1 MKHLTA
7 LLAVL
12 CLIGSS
18 FLASATDKKE
28 FKAKRV
34 EDAPRIDGILDD
46 VAWQEGGEQAQFF
59 QFSPDNGKLS
69 DFKTTVLLAYT
80 DRAIYVA
87 ARMYDPEPSKIL
99 REFGLRDDGDRNA
112 DAFGFLI
119 DPYNSGI
126 NAFSFFITAAGVQAD
141 FLVTGSE
148 FDASWDAVWKSA
160 MKMDD
165 EGWVVEFEIPYFA
178 IRFPKQEVQHWSVN
192 FYRRVQRK
200 QEESYWNLVD
210 NGIQGTV
217 NQFGV
222 LSGLEN
228 IEPPL
233 RLSFSPYVTSIYT
246 HDGHAGAGKFSFAGG
261 MDLKYG
267 LNESYTLDMSL
278 IPDFSQ
284 VQSDNIVYNIS
295 AFEVMYNENRQ
306 FFTEGTELFSK
317 SNLFYSRRIGQTFGS
332 VDYDS
337 ETEEL
342 VSAPTAANLINA
354 TKISGRNKK
363 GLGLGFFNAITN
375 RTHATIRN
383 LESGEVREQQVDPL
397 TNFNVLVVDQNLKNN
412 SNINFTNTS
421 VIRGDGGRD
430 ANVTALRVSLR
441 DKTNTYQA
449 SSYTALNAIMQPG
462 EKTDVGYKYFVEL
475 AKISGVWQYGLGR
488 NVESDN
494 YNINDLGFLQAP
506 NEISHYGWLR
516 YSILKP
522 KGIINTMRTTL
533 NLFHE
538 HLYEPN
544 TFTSFQSRL
553 NINAQFKNFWWAG
566 FNIGGNPITSHDYF
580 EPRVKGRYV
589 SEPANINFNFWVES
603 DSRKPLQVNGYT
615 GQWYRPDWEQNFR
628 WWGVYFR
635 YRVSNKLSFNTEIN
649 YERGN
654 GRGFATKLYD
664 ESDNL
669 SDIIFGTRDMVIASN
684 IVGLNYTFN
693 NKMGL
698 TLRVRHYWSKVKYEE
713 FFSLGTTGEL
723 NETDY
728 VGLDEDGAP
737 AHDANFNAMNVDLVY
752 FFQIAPGS
760 FLNFVWKDA
769 IHTFT
774 NDTDPD
780 YFTNVRDVSRSP
792 QVNSISLRLTYFI
805 DYLTLKKSLSRN

>member
-1 MKHLTA
+1 MNHLAASLTVLYLA
-7 LLAVL
+7 LFV
-12 CLIGSS
+12 SE
-18 FLASATDKKE
+18 ASAIDKKE
-28 FKAKRV
+28 FKTKRV
-34 EDAPRIDGILDD
+34 EDSPRIDGVLDD
-46 VAWQEGGEQAQFF
+46 QAWQEGGEQVQFF

-69 DFKTTVLLAYT
+69 NFKTTVLLAYT

-87 ARMYDPEPSKIL
+87 ARMYDPEPNKIL

-126 NAFSFFITAAGVQAD
+126 NAFSFFVTAAGVQAD
-141 FLVTGSE
+141 FFITGSN

-160 MKMDD
+160 TKVD
-165 EGWVVEFEIPYFA
+165 ENGWTIEFEIPYYA

-192 FYRRVQRK
+192 FYRRVMRI
-200 QEESYWNLVD
+200 QEESYWNHVD

-217 NQFGV
+217 NQFGT
-222 LSGLEN
+222 LTGIQN
-228 IEPPL
+228 IAPPL
-233 RLSFSPYVTSIYT
+233 RLSFSPYTTTIYT
-246 HDGHAGAGKFSFAGG
+246 HDGSANTGKLSFAGG

-295 AFEVMYNENRQ
+295 AFEVRFNENRQ
-306 FFTEGTELFSK
+306 FFTEGTELFNK
-317 SNLFYSRRIGQTFGS
+317 SNLFYSRRIGQSFGS
-332 VDYDS
+332 ITYDS
-337 ETEEL
+337 ETEEI
-342 VSAPTAANLINA
+342 VSRPTGANLINA

-375 RTHATIRN
+375 RTYAKVRN
-383 LESGEVREQQVDPL
+383 VETEETRDVQVDPL
-397 TNFNVLVVDQNLKNN
+397 TNFNVFVVDQNLKNN

-421 VIRGDGGRD
+421 VIRGDGARD
-430 ANVTALRVSLR
+430 ANVSGLRVSLR
-441 DKTNTYQA
+441 DKTNTYQVSSFA
-449 SSYTALNAIMQPG
+449 SVSAILNAE

-475 AKISGVWQYGLGR
+475 AKISGTWQYGLGR
-488 NVESDN
+488 VVESDN
-494 YNINDLGFLQAP
+494 YSINDLGFLQAP

-538 HLYEPN
+538 NLYEPN
-544 TFTSFQSRL
+544 TFTSFQSGI
-553 NINAQFKNFWWAG
+553 NVNAQFKNFWWAG
-566 FNIGGNPITSHDYF
+566 FNVNGRPAMSYDYF
-580 EPRVKGRYV
+580 EPRVKGYYV
-589 SEPANINFNFWVES
+589 SLPQSLNFNFWVES
-603 DSRKPLQVNGYT
+603 DSRKPLQINGYT
-615 GQWYRPDWEQNFR
+615 GQWHRPEWDQTFR
-628 WWGVYFR
+628 WWGTFLR
-635 YRVSNKLSFNTEIN
+635 YRANNKLSFNAEIN
-649 YERGN
+649 HERGD

-664 ESDNL
+664 EEGNL
-669 SDIIFGTRDMVIASN
+669 SDIIFGARDVLTISN

-698 TLRVRHYWSKVKYEE
+698 TLRVRHYWSKVKYEK
-713 FFSLGTTGEL
+713 FFSLGLDGAL
-723 NETDY
+723 NDTDY
-728 VGLDEDGAP
+728 AGLSTDGSP

-769 IHTFT
+769 IQTFT
-774 NDTDPD
+774 KNTTPD
-780 YFTNVRDVSRSP
+780 YFTNVRDVSQSP

-805 DYLTLKKSLSRN
+805 DYLTLKKSIARS